1 MKIYIEPAG
10 RQPRLNH
17 KTFKREA
24 GKTRSLKSDL
34 GKKPRLASENNKR
47 AHTCGSGD
55 GSSGL
60 SL

>member
-1 MKIYIEPAG
+1 MKIYIETAG

-24 GKTRSLKSDL
+24 GKTRILKSDP

-47 AHTCGSGD
+47 AQTCGSGT
-55 GSSGL
+55 S
-60 SL
+60 